1 MLTIGSDVSNK
12 LSSMCDTGR
21 LPDAVRTQVEHLQ
34 AVPRDEVFDGQAI
47 PLPQVPGY
55 RTGNWDISWCK
66 CC

>member
-55 RTGNWDISWCK
+55 RTGKWDISWCK